1 MDSGI
6 RRGDGFFEIFAFFNT
21 LLKTPRS
28 DIYRI
33 ARALVLQFIA
43 GYDRAGRLPVG
54 AAAWCKPV
62 PGPTSDLECVF
73 FDAGMCVNDWI
84 PADPAPA

>member
-1 MDSGI
+1 MDNGI

-21 LLKTPRS
+21 LLKTRRS

-33 ARALVLQFIA
+33 ARALVLHSSLATTAQGDFQW
-43 GYDRAGRLPVG
+43 G
-54 AAAWCKPV
+54 AAWCKPV

-84 PADPAPA
+84 PADPTPA